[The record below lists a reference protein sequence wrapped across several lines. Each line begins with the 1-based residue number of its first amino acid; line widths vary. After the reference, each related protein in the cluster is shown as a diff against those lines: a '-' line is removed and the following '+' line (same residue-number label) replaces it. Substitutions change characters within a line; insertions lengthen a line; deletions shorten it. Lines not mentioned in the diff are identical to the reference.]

1 MRTIPRILSFANGV
15 AMLLALTTAASVF
28 TFGQRGSMETID
40 ATAFGT
46 STQMGRNFGVKIII
60 YEFSGPEER
69 DVLVEAFQK
78 GQNDGL
84 VNALEKMKSVGRI
97 TIPGT
102 LGYDLSFVREILTP
116 TGRTIR
122 FVTNRKIAFGE
133 NYYSTQSKSFNLT
146 AGEININDQDKS
158 KSAGVLFPAAQLT
171 VNSEGELQ
179 FDLKENPWRL
189 ANVIEWK

>member
-1 MRTIPRILSFANGV
+1 MLCDPIHRATGEQHMRTIPRILSFANGV

-40 ATAFGT
+40 ATTFGT
-46 STQMGRNFGVKIII
+46 STKMGRNFGVKIII

-102 LGYDLSFVREILTP
+102 LGYDLSF
-116 TGRTIR
+116 
-122 FVTNRKIAFGE
+122 
-133 NYYSTQSKSFNLT
+133 
-146 AGEININDQDKS
+146 
-158 KSAGVLFPAAQLT
+158 
-171 VNSEGELQ
+171 
-179 FDLKENPWRL
+179 
-189 ANVIEWK
+189 